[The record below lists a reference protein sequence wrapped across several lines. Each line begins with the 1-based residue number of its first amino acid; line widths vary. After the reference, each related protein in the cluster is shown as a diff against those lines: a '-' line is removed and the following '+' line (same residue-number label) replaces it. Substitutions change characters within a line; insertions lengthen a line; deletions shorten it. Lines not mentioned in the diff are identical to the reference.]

1 MFFEMGF
8 IDSQESMKLL
18 SITSDKQLRMKE
30 NVRNLMIK
38 AIQQRLPIHR
48 LHDIKWKSIK
58 QIYNMLVTSIAD

>member
-48 LHDIKWKSIK
+48 LHDIK
-58 QIYNMLVTSIAD
+58 